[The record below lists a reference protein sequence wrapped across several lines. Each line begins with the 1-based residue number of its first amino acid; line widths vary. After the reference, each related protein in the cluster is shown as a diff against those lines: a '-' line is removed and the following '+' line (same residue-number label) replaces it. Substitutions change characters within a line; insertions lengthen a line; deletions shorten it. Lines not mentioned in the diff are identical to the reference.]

1 MIGFQKDQSRRE
13 LGPRCSMGR
22 LAQQPRSEASALGL
36 MSLGFFR
43 SGKLKLRQEIRDLA
57 LPAHIDSLAHFRP
70 SSLAHIF
77 RPIKAPHSI

>member
-13 LGPRCSMGR
+13 LGPRCSVGR
-22 LAQQPRSEASALGL
+22 LARQPRSEAFALGL

-43 SGKLKLRQEIRDLA
+43 SGKLELRQEIQDLA
-57 LPAHIDSLAHFRP
+57 LPALINSQAHFRP
-70 SSLAHIF
+70 SSQAHIF